1 MSVPSPPPSGF
12 EHLPGGRGLV
22 EAPLVVD
29 EHHGVDEH
37 RGPRPKALAA
47 TICKVS
53 GIRSLKK

>member
-1 MSVPSPPPSGF
+1 
-12 EHLPGGRGLV
+12 
-22 EAPLVVD
+22 VVD